1 VPSLNPAV
9 LNQLVEDLGGD
20 SVTVRQIV
28 GAYLGAMHER
38 HQAVLDGVATG
49 SGPRTEAAA
58 HELASASLLVG
69 AADVAAASKA
79 IEAAGKAGDLPRAEV
94 LLAVLEQAI
103 TQARDALTAW

>member
-1 VPSLNPAV
+1 V

-20 SVTVRQIV
+20 TTTVRQIV

-38 HQAVLDGVATG
+38 HQAVLDGIADG

-79 IEAAGKAGDLPRAEV
+79 IEAAGKANELQRAGV
-94 LLAVLEQAI
+94 LLAVLDQAI
-103 TQARDALTAW
+103 TQARDALASW